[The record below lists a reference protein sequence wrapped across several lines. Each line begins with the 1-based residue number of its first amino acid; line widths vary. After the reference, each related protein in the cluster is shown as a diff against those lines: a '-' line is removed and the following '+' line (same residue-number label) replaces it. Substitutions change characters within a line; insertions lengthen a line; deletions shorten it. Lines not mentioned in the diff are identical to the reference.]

1 MFVASGVGPFSGQ
14 AVHFKNHAPV
24 PQPYALNRYMFEAK
38 RHYGILNTRLGH
50 HRYMLGDKYTIVDM
64 AVWGWARAAPMIM
77 GDDAWTSLP
86 NLKRL
91 IDEINARPAAV
102 RVGALKDKHAF
113 KVEMDDEARRH
124 LFPQNATRA
133 AA

>member
-14 AVHFKNHAPV
+14 AVHFKNHAPA
-24 PQPYALNRYMFEAK
+24 PQDYAVNRYMFEAK
-38 RHYGILNTRLGH
+38 RHYGILNKRLGQ

-64 AVWGWARAAPMIM
+64 AVWGWARAVPMIM
-77 GDDAWTSLP
+77 GDDAWTGLP
-86 NLKRL
+86 HLKRL
-91 IDEINARPAAV
+91 VDEINARPAAA

-113 KVEMDDEARRH
+113 KAEMDDEARRH
-124 LFPQNATRA
+124 LFPQNGQRA